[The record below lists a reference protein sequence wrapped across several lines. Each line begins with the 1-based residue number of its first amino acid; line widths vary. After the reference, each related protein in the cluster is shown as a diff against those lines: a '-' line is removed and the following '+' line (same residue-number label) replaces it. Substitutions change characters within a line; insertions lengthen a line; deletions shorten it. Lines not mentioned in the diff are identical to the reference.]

1 MTRRNA
7 ALSAL
12 SFEFFLSSQTPKL
25 KYIVGGTINFL
36 IFFLSFSCLFDF
48 PVDGFCWFIT
58 PLSFMF
64 STTCLCTSHSPPFV
78 FVRTRLVFAPITR
91 LLLSLRASFC
101 LCTNRRSWRKLGKTF
116 TMILVLVYWA
126 PRYFD
131 ERFEPSWLFELT
143 PGRQSIQHGS
153 VG

>member
-1 MTRRNA
+1 MDPWSAQSAREFPSGCRVGSTKMRISRLIVFDYFRVSVVTNRWVMTRRNA

-25 KYIVGGTINFL
+25 KYIVGGTINFF

-101 LCTNRRSWRKLGKTF
+101 LCTNRRS
-116 TMILVLVYWA
+116 
-126 PRYFD
+126 
-131 ERFEPSWLFELT
+131 
-143 PGRQSIQHGS
+143 
-153 VG
+153 